1 MNKQYEELKD
11 MAFSVFRTLARDCEP
26 FADAEMIV
34 AAADTTVSLKRSKI
48 SRTIETEWIERI
60 EEAIPALDTII
71 RFPSV
76 AIEDVDEIL
85 PIELSRH
92 ITEKSIKHLATH
104 TNLILN
110 VDENDDVTP
119 SKILN
124 VYHEETYLT
133 YENRFINTLLARLCA
148 FVDRRLRALEG
159 GSGVEA
165 NYKFDYLT
173 EFDHDVPDYDGKN
186 SAKVNLHI
194 ELTSPLDK
202 EMTEA
207 DIELSERYIEALNRL
222 KRINMALISYRSS
235 AFAQKLGRNYIRPPV
250 IRTNA
255 ILKNKNLRECLNLW
269 EYIENYDKVGYSFVA
284 DHTIDTPSSDYVGGL
299 YSSVAWQYLA
309 FYSGIVK
316 DGEDN
321 RVMTKKHISETFPEY
336 DDVFDEDELQDYL
349 VYDSEYKKTVP
360 VSRLLGN
367 RKKLSEDEKKIREA
381 IDVALKADELINA
394 EMLRREA
401 EERRLA
407 REARL
412 AAEEAE
418 RQAEAER
425 IRAEEEERARLAAE
439 EAARLAEEDA
449 QRIAEE
455 EQKRAALEI
464 SEEIASIAASG
475 ESDETVAEMIE
486 SAIDRGVR
494 MMSSDTKRSPFAFAD
509 EEGAE
514 GQVLLPYTRAQY
526 LALPRKKKK
535 SVLMNVKKLVNYNA
549 TKRLLDALYDM
560 KSDNPRIMSRI
571 EALEIRLEE
580 ESRFL
585 PNSQLWQNAVQ
596 RVKN

>member
-11 MAFSVFRTLARDCEP
+11 LAFSAFRTLAKDCEP
-26 FADAEMIV
+26 FADAQMVV
-34 AAADTTVSLKRSKI
+34 AAADTNVSLKRNKI

-60 EEAIPALDTII
+60 EATIPALDTII

-92 ITEKSIKHLATH
+92 ITEKSIRHLATH

-133 YENRFINTLLARLCA
+133 YENRFINTLLTRLCA
-148 FVDRRLRALEG
+148 FVDKRLHALEG

-207 DIELSERYIEALNRL
+207 DVELNERYIEALNRL
-222 KRINMALISYRSS
+222 KRINMALISYKSS

-269 EYIENYDKVGYSFVA
+269 EYIENYDKVGYSFIA
-284 DHTIDTPSSDYVGGL
+284 DHMIDMPSADYVGGM

-309 FYSGIVK
+309 FYTGIVK
-316 DGEDN
+316 EGEDN
-321 RVMTKKHISETFPEY
+321 RLLTKKHLSETFPEY
-336 DDVFDEDELQDYL
+336 DDSFDESELQDYL
-349 VYDSEYKKTVP
+349 VYDSEYKKMVP
-360 VSRLLGN
+360 VSRLINN
-367 RKKLSEDEKKIREA
+367 RRKLSEDEKKIREA
-381 IDVALKADELINA
+381 IAVALKADELINA
-394 EMLRREA
+394 EILAREA

-407 REARL
+407 REARI
-412 AAEEAE
+412 AKEEEE
-418 RQAEAER
+418 RRAEAER
-425 IRAEEEERARLAAE
+425 IRAEEEERARLAAL
-439 EAARLAEEDA
+439 EAERLAEEDA
-449 QRIAEE
+449 KRIAEE
-455 EQKRAALEI
+455 EERRSAAEI

-475 ESDETVAEMIE
+475 ESDETVAQMIE
-486 SAIDRGVR
+486 SVIDRGVR
-494 MMSSDTKRSPFAFAD
+494 IMAQSRKADFAFAD
-509 EEGAE
+509 DEVMD

-535 SVLMNVKKLVNYNA
+535 SVLMNVKKLINYNA
-549 TKRLLDALYDM
+549 TRRLLDALLDM
-560 KSDNPRIMSRI
+560 RSDNPRIKERI
-571 EALEIRLEE
+571 RALEIRLEE
-580 ESRFL
+580 EGRFL
-585 PNSQLWQNAVQ
+585 PNSKLWENAVQ
-596 RVKN
+596 RVRN

>member
-11 MAFSVFRTLARDCEP
+11 LAFSAFRTLAKDCEP
-26 FADAEMIV
+26 FADAQMVV
-34 AAADTTVSLKRSKI
+34 AAADTNVSLKRNKI

-60 EEAIPALDTII
+60 EATIPALDTII

-92 ITEKSIKHLATH
+92 ITEKSIRHLATH

-133 YENRFINTLLARLCA
+133 YENRFINTLLTRLCA
-148 FVDRRLRALEG
+148 FVDKRLHALEG

-207 DIELSERYIEALNRL
+207 DVELNERYIEALNRL
-222 KRINMALISYRSS
+222 KRINMALISYKSS

-269 EYIENYDKVGYSFVA
+269 EYIENYDKVGYSFIA
-284 DHTIDTPSSDYVGGL
+284 DHMIDMPSADYVGGM

-309 FYSGIVK
+309 FYTGIVK
-316 DGEDN
+316 EGEDN
-321 RVMTKKHISETFPEY
+321 RLLTKKHLSETFPEY
-336 DDVFDEDELQDYL
+336 DDSFDESELQDYL
-349 VYDSEYKKTVP
+349 VYDSEYKKMVP
-360 VSRLLGN
+360 VSRLINN
-367 RKKLSEDEKKIREA
+367 RRKLSEDEKKIREA
-381 IDVALKADELINA
+381 IAVALKADELINA
-394 EMLRREA
+394 EILAREA

-407 REARL
+407 REARI
-412 AAEEAE
+412 AKEEEE
-418 RQAEAER
+418 RRAEAER
-425 IRAEEEERARLAAE
+425 IRAEEEERARLAAL
-439 EAARLAEEDA
+439 EAQRLAEEDA
-449 QRIAEE
+449 KRIAEE
-455 EQKRAALEI
+455 EERRSAAEI

-475 ESDETVAEMIE
+475 ESDETVAQMIE
-486 SAIDRGVR
+486 SVIDRGVR
-494 MMSSDTKRSPFAFAD
+494 IMAHSRKADFAFAD
-509 EEGAE
+509 DEVID

-535 SVLMNVKKLVNYNA
+535 SVLMNVKKLINYNA
-549 TKRLLDALYDM
+549 TRRLLDALLDM
-560 KSDNPRIMSRI
+560 RSDNPRIKERI
-571 EALEIRLEE
+571 RALEIRLEE
-580 ESRFL
+580 EGRFL
-585 PNSQLWQNAVQ
+585 PNSKLWENVVQ
-596 RVKN
+596 RVRN

>member
-11 MAFSVFRTLARDCEP
+11 KAFSVFRTLAKECEP

-34 AAADTTVSLKRSKI
+34 AAADTNVSLKRNKI
-48 SRTIETEWIERI
+48 SRTIEIEWIERI
-60 EEAIPALDTII
+60 EAAIPALDTII

-110 VDENDDVTP
+110 ATDDEVTP

-148 FVDRRLRALEG
+148 FVDKRLQALSG

-173 EFDHDVPDYDGKN
+173 EFDHDLPDHDGKS

-284 DHTIDTPSSDYVGGL
+284 DHMIDMPSSDYVGGM

-367 RKKLSEDEKKIREA
+367 RKKLSEDEKRIREA

-425 IRAEEEERARLAAE
+425 KKAEEEERARLAAE

-449 QRIAEE
+449 QRITEE

-494 MMSSDTKRSPFAFAD
+494 LMSAGTKRSPFAFAD

-560 KSDNPRIMSRI
+560 KSDNPRILSRI

>member
-11 MAFSVFRTLARDCEP
+11 LAFSAFRTLAKDCEP
-26 FADAEMIV
+26 FADAQMVV
-34 AAADTTVSLKRSKI
+34 AAADTNVSLKRNKI

-60 EEAIPALDTII
+60 EETIPALDTII

-92 ITEKSIKHLATH
+92 ITEKSIRHLATH

-133 YENRFINTLLARLCA
+133 YENRFINTLLTRLCA
-148 FVDRRLRALEG
+148 FVDKRLHALEG

-207 DIELSERYIEALNRL
+207 DVELNERYIEALNRL
-222 KRINMALISYRSS
+222 KRINMALISYKSS

-269 EYIENYDKVGYSFVA
+269 EYIENYDKVGYSFIA
-284 DHTIDTPSSDYVGGL
+284 DHMIDMPSADYVGGM

-309 FYSGIVK
+309 FYTGIVK
-316 DGEDN
+316 EGEDN
-321 RVMTKKHISETFPEY
+321 RLLTKKHLSETFPEY
-336 DDVFDEDELQDYL
+336 DDSFDESELQDYL
-349 VYDSEYKKTVP
+349 VYDSEYKKMVP
-360 VSRLLGN
+360 VSRLINN
-367 RKKLSEDEKKIREA
+367 RRKLSEDEKKIREA
-381 IDVALKADELINA
+381 IAVALKADELINA
-394 EMLRREA
+394 EILAREA

-407 REARL
+407 REARI
-412 AAEEAE
+412 AKEEEE
-418 RQAEAER
+418 RRAEAER
-425 IRAEEEERARLAAE
+425 IRAEEEERARLAAL
-439 EAARLAEEDA
+439 EAERLAEEDA
-449 QRIAEE
+449 KRIAEE
-455 EQKRAALEI
+455 EERRSAAEI

-475 ESDETVAEMIE
+475 ESDETVAQMIE
-486 SAIDRGVR
+486 SVIDRGVR
-494 MMSSDTKRSPFAFAD
+494 IMAHSRKADFAFAD
-509 EEGAE
+509 DEVMD

-535 SVLMNVKKLVNYNA
+535 SVLMNVKKLINYNA
-549 TKRLLDALYDM
+549 TRRLLDALLDM
-560 KSDNPRIMSRI
+560 RSDNPRIKERI
-571 EALEIRLEE
+571 RALEIRLEE
-580 ESRFL
+580 EGRFL
-585 PNSQLWQNAVQ
+585 PNSKLWENAVQ
-596 RVKN
+596 RVRN

>member
-1 MNKQYEELKD
+1 MNKQYEKLKD
-11 MAFSVFRTLARDCEP
+11 KAFSVFRTLAKECEP

-34 AAADTTVSLKRSKI
+34 AAADTNVSLKRNKI
-48 SRTIETEWIERI
+48 SRTIEIEWIERI
-60 EEAIPALDTII
+60 EATIPALDTII

-110 VDENDDVTP
+110 ATDDEVTP

-148 FVDRRLRALEG
+148 FVDKRLQALSG

-173 EFDHDVPDYDGKN
+173 EFDHDLPDHDGKS

-284 DHTIDTPSSDYVGGL
+284 DHTIDMPSPDYVGGM

-560 KSDNPRIMSRI
+560 KSDNPRILSRI

>member
-11 MAFSVFRTLARDCEP
+11 KAFSVFRTLAKECEP

-34 AAADTTVSLKRSKI
+34 AAADTNVSLKRNKI
-48 SRTIETEWIERI
+48 SRTIEIEWIERI
-60 EEAIPALDTII
+60 EAAIPALDTII

-104 TNLILN
+104 TNLILDATD
-110 VDENDDVTP
+110 DEVTP

-148 FVDRRLRALEG
+148 FVDKRLQALSG

-173 EFDHDVPDYDGKN
+173 EFDHDLPDHDGKS

-284 DHTIDTPSSDYVGGL
+284 DHMIDMPSSDYVGGM

-367 RKKLSEDEKKIREA
+367 RKKLSEDEKRIREA

-494 MMSSDTKRSPFAFAD
+494 LMSAGTKRSPFAFAD

-560 KSDNPRIMSRI
+560 KSDNPRILSRI

>member
-1 MNKQYEELKD
+1 MNKQYEELKEK
-11 MAFSVFRTLARDCEP
+11 AFSVFRTLAKECEP

-34 AAADTTVSLKRSKI
+34 AAADTNVSLKRNKI
-48 SRTIETEWIERI
+48 SRTIEIDWIERI
-60 EEAIPALDTII
+60 EAAIPALDTII

-104 TNLILN
+104 TNLILHATD
-110 VDENDDVTP
+110 DEVTP

-148 FVDRRLRALEG
+148 FVDKRLQALSG

-165 NYKFDYLT
+165 KYKFDYLT
-173 EFDHDVPDYDGKN
+173 EFDHDLPDHDGKS

-207 DIELSERYIEALNRL
+207 DIEISERYIEALNRL
-222 KRINMALISYRSS
+222 KRINMALIGYRSS
-235 AFAQKLGRNYIRPPV
+235 AFAHKLGRNYIRPPV

-269 EYIENYDKVGYSFVA
+269 EFIENYDKVGYSFIA
-284 DHTIDTPSSDYVGGL
+284 DHMIDMPSADYIGGM
-299 YSSVAWQYLA
+299 YSSVAWQYLT

-321 RVMTKKHISETFPEY
+321 RLMTKKHLSETFPEY
-336 DDVFDEDELQDYL
+336 DDSFDESELEDYL

-360 VSRLLGN
+360 VSRLIGN
-367 RKKLSEDEKKIREA
+367 RKKLSDDEKKIREA
-381 IDVALKADELINA
+381 IDIALKADELINE

-412 AAEEAE
+412 AAEAEERLAEEA
-418 RQAEAER
+418 R
-425 IRAEEEERARLAAE
+425 IKAEEEERARQLAE
-439 EAARLAEEDA
+439 DAARLAEEDA
-449 QRIAEE
+449 QRIAAEE
-455 EQKRAALEI
+455 ERKAAQEL

-475 ESDETVAEMIE
+475 ESDETKAAMIE
-486 SAIDRGVR
+486 SVIDRGV
-494 MMSSDTKRSPFAFAD
+494 MNMNSGKRSPFAFAD
-509 EEGAE
+509 EDGAE
-514 GQVLLPYTRAQY
+514 GQVRLPYTRAQY

-535 SVLMNVKKLVNYNA
+535 AVLMNVKKLINYNA

-560 KSDNPRIMSRI
+560 KSDNPRILSRI

-580 ESRFL
+580 EGRFL
-585 PNSQLWQNAVQ
+585 PNSELWQNAVQ

>member
-11 MAFSVFRTLARDCEP
+11 KAFSVFRTLAKECEP

-34 AAADTTVSLKRSKI
+34 AAADTNVSLKRNKI
-48 SRTIETEWIERI
+48 SRTIEIEWIERI
-60 EEAIPALDTII
+60 EATIPALDTII

-110 VDENDDVTP
+110 ATDDEVTP

-148 FVDRRLRALEG
+148 FVDKRLQALSG

-173 EFDHDVPDYDGKN
+173 EFDHDLPDHDGKS

-284 DHTIDTPSSDYVGGL
+284 DHTIDMPSPDYVGGM

>member
-11 MAFSVFRTLARDCEP
+11 KAFSVFRTLAKECEP

-34 AAADTTVSLKRSKI
+34 AAADTNVSLKRNKI
-48 SRTIETEWIERI
+48 SRTIEIEWIERI
-60 EEAIPALDTII
+60 EAAIPALDTII

-110 VDENDDVTP
+110 ATDDEVTP

-133 YENRFINTLLARLCA
+133 YENRFINTFLARLCA
-148 FVDRRLRALEG
+148 FVDKRLQALSG

-173 EFDHDVPDYDGKN
+173 EFDHDLPDHDGKS

-284 DHTIDTPSSDYVGGL
+284 DHMIDMPSSDYVGGM

-367 RKKLSEDEKKIREA
+367 RKKLSEDEKRIREA

-425 IRAEEEERARLAAE
+425 KKAEEEERARLAAE

-494 MMSSDTKRSPFAFAD
+494 LMSAGTKRSPFAFAD

-560 KSDNPRIMSRI
+560 KSDNPRILSRI